1 VRVLPHLKHQV
12 SEYAKLAESNGVNSP
27 FRGLL
32 TDEKALRSCGILNV
46 MTPEELVKRAASA
59 KKYGSIT
66 FMPLIGGLSP
76 ELGWESL
83 ELLKT
88 VMPQLQAIRPAAA

>member
-1 VRVLPHLKHQV
+1 
-12 SEYAKLAESNGVNSP
+12 
-27 FRGLL
+27 
-32 TDEKALRSCGILNV
+32 LRSCGILNV
-46 MTPEELVKRAASA
+46 WTPAELLQKAATA
-59 KKYGSIT
+59 KPGGSLT

-88 VMPQLQAIRPAAA
+88 LMPQLRAM